1 MKLSEMTNDQAA
13 AVMIKLAEPIGLIC
27 DDEEAV
33 QMIDDYKQRY
43 KKPLFYAVGNLI
55 PRLIGYLMDK
65 HKPELYEIIAALSG
79 KKVSEVGKMNIKE
92 TVDIVRDSYDDVM
105 QVFFPS
111 YASAIKRGGRKL
123 SAS

>member
-13 AVMIKLAEPIGLIC
+13 EIMIRIAEPVGLIC

-43 KKPLFYAVGNLI
+43 KKQLFYAIGNLI

-79 KKVSEVGKMNIKE
+79 KKVGEVGKMNLKE
-92 TVDIVRDSYDDVM
+92 TVDLVRDSYDEVL

-111 YASAIKRGGRKL
+111 YASAIRRGGRKL
-123 SAS
+123 PAS

>member
-13 AVMIKLAEPIGLIC
+13 EVMIRIAEPIGLIC
-27 DDEEAV
+27 DDDEAV
-33 QMIDDYKQRY
+33 QMIDDYKKRY
-43 KKPLFYAVGNLI
+43 QKPLFYAVGSLI
-55 PRLIGYLMDK
+55 PRLIGYLMKK
-65 HKPELYEIIAALSG
+65 HKAELYEIIAAVSG
-79 KKVSEVGKMNIKE
+79 KKVSEVGRMNIKE

-111 YASAIKRGGRKL
+111 YANAIKRGGKKL